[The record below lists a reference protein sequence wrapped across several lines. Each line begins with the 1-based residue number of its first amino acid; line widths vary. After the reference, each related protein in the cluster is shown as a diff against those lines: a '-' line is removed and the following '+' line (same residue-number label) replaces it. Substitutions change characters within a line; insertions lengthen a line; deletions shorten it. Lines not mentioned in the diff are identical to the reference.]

1 MKSVVASL
9 VALVVFLLMA
19 ELGLRGIYAIR
30 ASVIERIALPYM
42 LGDLYG
48 PVPPWWDNLRILKP
62 DEGLIWKGNSN
73 VQRTYID
80 VFSPVE
86 TEEERRVQLRAFLP
100 SRPDSLKN
108 NPAWQIS
115 LDSEGFRDQE
125 FVDQK
130 TSSAF
135 RIVCLGDSWTFGAN
149 VGQDQAYPQQL
160 QRLLRQGFPQANFRV
175 LNMGVL
181 GYSSYQGLEL
191 LKRRALDLNPDLL
204 VIGYAINDSSIAG
217 FRDKDMPGYGKTM
230 RWTKALGSFLK
241 KNSETYKLLRYLA
254 HTITERPKTMT
265 DILQGMA
272 ASTAD
277 GSEVLGRRMMEPS
290 EYAKYE
296 PWTRVSLVDYEQNL
310 RAMIELAQ
318 SRGVGVILLY
328 NELWESSPYR
338 AALEKVAQAT
348 SVRLIDS
355 SALLAEARRTIE
367 HRLDRELGLEP
378 AVRPPMSGDGMASRR
393 SIEKNR
399 DTRGEVGGH
408 EVEVVFRVYSGHRPV
423 PQGFFIAGAH
433 SKLGDA
439 VPNVIRMYDDGT
451 HGDQQA
457 GDHVW
462 SYAATFS
469 PGTSVFYVYTNS
481 GREGAWEG
489 LDVPH
494 VRGFKVDAADAGKT
508 IYRPIETFGEIYLQ
522 ADSWHTNAMGY
533 ELIAQAVL
541 QNLKRD
547 EKGKAYLERFKVERP
562 DAAMSA
568 SKAVPGRR
576 L

>member
-1 MKSVVASL
+1 
-9 VALVVFLLMA
+9 
-19 ELGLRGIYAIR
+19 
-30 ASVIERIALPYM
+30 
-42 LGDLYG
+42 
-48 PVPPWWDNLRILKP
+48 
-62 DEGLIWKGNSN
+62 
-73 VQRTYID
+73 
-80 VFSPVE
+80 
-86 TEEERRVQLRAFLP
+86 
-100 SRPDSLKN
+100 
-108 NPAWQIS
+108 
-115 LDSEGFRDQE
+115 
-125 FVDQK
+125 
-130 TSSAF
+130 
-135 RIVCLGDSWTFGAN
+135 
-149 VGQDQAYPQQL
+149 
-160 QRLLRQGFPQANFRV
+160 
-175 LNMGVL
+175 
-181 GYSSYQGLEL
+181 
-191 LKRRALDLNPDLL
+191 
-204 VIGYAINDSSIAG
+204 
-217 FRDKDMPGYGKTM
+217 
-230 RWTKALGSFLK
+230 
-241 KNSETYKLLRYLA
+241 
-254 HTITERPKTMT
+254 
-265 DILQGMA
+265 
-272 ASTAD
+272 
-277 GSEVLGRRMMEPS
+277 MMEPS

-318 SRGVGVILLY
+318 SRGIGVTLLY

-348 SVRLIDS
+348 SVHLIDS

-367 HRLDRELGLEP
+367 RRLDRELGLEP

-393 SIEKNR
+393 PIEKNR

-439 VPNVIRMYDDGT
+439 VPNVIRKYDDGT

-494 VRGFKVDAADAGKT
+494 VRGFKVDAANAGKT